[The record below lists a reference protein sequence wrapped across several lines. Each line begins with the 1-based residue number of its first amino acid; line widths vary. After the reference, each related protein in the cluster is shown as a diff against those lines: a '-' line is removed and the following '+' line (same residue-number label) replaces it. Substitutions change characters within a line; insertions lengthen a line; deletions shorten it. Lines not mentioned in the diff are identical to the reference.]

1 MKTFAKTLL
10 GAAALAVAAL
20 GSASAQTTIRVAY
33 PAWDS
38 KDQEREVTGIFK
50 AYEAANPGTKIDLIS
65 IPFPVL
71 KQKIAVSVRSADA
84 PDIAYIDGRWIPEFQ
99 AAEFLT
105 DLTDRVKTLPK
116 DDWYAASWEPAT
128 VNGKIYGIPD
138 RVDPWMIYYNTD
150 LFKAAGVNEFPK
162 TTDELVAAGKKITKD
177 GVYAWGLLAQNDAS
191 IISRFLNVLY
201 MHGASFITPDG
212 KKAAI
217 NTPEAVAALTFYTD
231 LLNKHGIAQPS
242 AISDGLNEV
251 RQLFLTKQV
260 AMMIDGPWARG
271 TLREMAPTLNWSV
284 GRFPAV
290 PGKEPAFTTTTW
302 NYVLFDNSQNK
313 DAAWKLI
320 EYLVKPENQARS
332 VVSLPARQSAA
343 KMPRYAAAEYEP
355 WIAALPHGKPFPR
368 TDKFS
373 DIAQIVG
380 TAIQEILTKRKPP
393 QQAADDAAA
402 RINKIL

>member
-1 MKTFAKTLL
+1 MRCFAKALMAGVFGLL
-10 GAAALAVAAL
+10 AGAPAL
-20 GSASAQTTIRVAY
+20 AQTTLRVAY
-33 PAWDS
+33 PGWDT
-38 KDQEREVTGIFK
+38 KAQEAEVTGIFK
-50 AYEAANPGTKIDLIS
+50 AYETANPGTKIELIS

-71 KQKIAVSVRSADA
+71 KQRIAVSVRSADA

-99 AAEFLT
+99 ATEFLA
-105 DLTDRVKTLPK
+105 DLTDQVKSLPK
-116 DDWYAASWEPAT
+116 DDWYASSWEPAT
-128 VNGKIYGIPD
+128 VGGKIYGIPD
-138 RVDPWMIYYNTD
+138 RVDPWMVYYNVD
-150 LFKAAGVNEFPK
+150 LFRAAGVNDFPK
-162 TTDELVAAGKKITKD
+162 TTDELVEAGKKITKN

-191 IISRFLNVLY
+191 IISRFLNILY
-201 MHGASFITPDG
+201 MHHASFITPDG

-217 NTPEAVAALTFYTD
+217 NTPEAVQALTFYTD

-271 TLREMAPTLNWSV
+271 TIREMAPTVNWSV

-290 PGKEPAFTTTTW
+290 PGNEPAFTTTTW
-302 NYVLFDNSQNK
+302 NYVLFDNSRNK

-320 EYLVKPENQARS
+320 EYLVRPENQARS

-343 KMPRYAAAEYEP
+343 KMPRFADADHAP
-355 WIAALPHGKPFPR
+355 WIAALPYGKPFPR

-380 TAIQEILTKRKPP
+380 TAIQEILAKRKSP